1 MILDPGEYKT
11 IGSTCT
17 VRVNIS
23 FAFHRFV
30 AYQKHVKPASLGF
43 DKTMNASPIRILGV
57 DPGLR
62 HTGWGVIS
70 VDGPRIA
77 WIGHGVIRPST
88 DAPMGERL
96 AAIIQG
102 LNEVVENHAP
112 NCAAVEETFVN
123 QNPKSTLLLGQ
134 ARGAAMAGL
143 SMAGLQVAEYAAR
156 KVKQCIVGHGAAD
169 KDQIGFMIARLL
181 PKAGKMSEDSA
192 DALAVAITH
201 ANNLPAQGRI
211 KKAASHS
218 MIMNSGTI
226 QTGKS
231 GKKASA

>member
-1 MILDPGEYKT
+1 MASSDRRPTRRWESAWPPSFR
-11 IGSTCT
+11 GST
-17 VRVNIS
+17 R
-23 FAFHRFV
+23 
-30 AYQKHVKPASLGF
+30 SLR
-43 DKTMNASPIRILGV
+43 TTR
-57 DPGLR
+57 
-62 HTGWGVIS
+62 
-70 VDGPRIA
+70 RIA
-77 WIGHGVIRPST
+77 RRWRRPSSIRT
-88 DAPMGERL
+88 
-96 AAIIQG
+96 
-102 LNEVVENHAP
+102 
-112 NCAAVEETFVN
+112 
-123 QNPKSTLLLGQ
+123 PKSTLLLGQ

-143 SMAGLQVAEYAAR
+143 SMAGLQVDEYAAR

-181 PKAGKMSEDSA
+181 PKAGKMNEDAA

-218 MIMNSGTI
+218 MIMNTGTI